1 MSDALELF
9 RAARA
14 QAPPQVPIAAS
25 GYQVGTV
32 GGERDL
38 HGLAMVPGS
47 AGYNSR
53 IPKPPCVACGEDH
66 FPGRGY
72 DHEWIGEMVHD
83 EPVSATVRRV
93 TPTVVEVAS
102 ASQFRVALYVGRGD
116 TYVVSVES
124 APDWDADQS
133 YKVEPREVLLL
144 ISLARALGVKVAD
157 KTGGDL
163 LMLEEE
169 NRASQ
174 YAQNHGRGPQGLGS
188 DSSRRPG
195 PGANGPPEGGPVGV
209 AAEAA
214 ELPEQHS

>member
-1 MSDALELF
+1 MSDALEIF

-14 QAPPQVPIAAS
+14 QAPAQVPIAAT

-38 HGLAMVPGS
+38 HGLAMQPGTP
-47 AGYNSR
+47 GYNSR

-66 FPGRGY
+66 FPNRTY

-102 ASQFRVALYVGRGD
+102 GSQFRVALYVGRGD

-124 APDWDADQS
+124 APDWDADHS

-169 NRASQ
+169 DRARQ
-174 YAQNHGRGPQGLGS
+174 HAQNNGRGAASAGGGG
-188 DSSRRPG
+188 SRRPG
-195 PGANGPPEGGPVGV
+195 YSPDGPAEGQSPGIESAS
-209 AAEAA
+209 A
-214 ELPEQHS
+214 ELSE